1 MHNYNM
7 SNMSGMQKS
16 AANKLLYKGNNIPM
30 PVPQKENNIPMP
42 MKGLI
47 ILQTLGAYTAYLAHY
62 ANVHALK
69 LATPHVVAANGKKG

>member
-1 MHNYNM
+1 MSSSVAGSIPCKKIHWVQAEDTELAISQMWLWIHNYNM

-30 PVPQKENNIPMP
+30 PMLQKENNIFIP

-47 ILQTLGAYTAYLAHY
+47 IL
-62 ANVHALK
+62 
-69 LATPHVVAANGKKG
+69 